1 MEGVFTHMKL
11 SCEKA
16 ILLEGLSS
24 TIRAV
29 AVKSPVPAMEGFL
42 LQAEELLKITCYN
55 SELGIRTSVSAMVS
69 STGSL
74 VLPAKLTLD
83 IVRALPDD
91 IVTIESDESFTTTVR
106 CGASVFNLIGL
117 NPQDFPELPVLT
129 EASTVTL
136 PAGTLRSMI
145 NGVLFAASD
154 SDNNPILTGCKFEFT
169 RDLLTLV
176 ALDYFR
182 MAIRREPIEYN
193 EKEDLSFVV
202 PARSLRELERFL
214 ANEEDTVHIALSR
227 KNIAF
232 SIGNTILTSQLLEGE
247 FMNYRNVLPK
257 SSTLSIQINTEQFLR
272 SLERTS
278 IIISESMK
286 NNTIF
291 EFDGDVVRLSCNT
304 AIGRAYDE
312 CPIATLNGST
322 LRISFNSRYLIDAMR
337 ACRDENAMIDMNTDL
352 SPCIIRPVE
361 GDRYLYF
368 VMPVRLKDNV

>member
-1 MEGVFTHMKL
+1 MKL

-16 ILLEGLSS
+16 VLLEGLSS

-29 AVKSPVPAMEGFL
+29 AVKSPIPAMEGFL
-42 LQAEELLKITCYN
+42 FQAQEHLTLTCYN
-55 SELGIRTSVSAMVS
+55 SELGIRTSLSAMIQNP
-69 STGSL
+69 GSL

-83 IVRALPDD
+83 IVRSLPDD
-91 IVTIESDESFTTTVR
+91 IITIESDDSFTTTVS
-106 CGASVFNLIGL
+106 CGASVFNLVGL

-129 EASTVTL
+129 EANSVTL

-154 SDNNPILTGCKFEFT
+154 NDNNPILTGCKFEFS
-169 RDLLTLV
+169 RDLLTMV

-182 MAIRREPIEYN
+182 MAIRREPVEYN

-214 ANEEDTVHIALSR
+214 ANEEDIVHIALSR

-232 SIGNTILTSQLLEGE
+232 SIGNTIVTSQLLEGE
-247 FMNYRNVLPK
+247 FMNYKNVLPK
-257 SSTLSIQINTEQFLR
+257 TSSLSVQISTDQFLR

-291 EFDGDVVRLSCNT
+291 EFDGDVVKLTCNT

-312 CPIATLNGST
+312 CPISTLNGST

-337 ACRDENAMIDMNTDL
+337 ACRDENTMIDMNTDL